1 MYKLGQ
7 KLQAEEFTTELRD
20 WLNSNNY
27 YCKDINEGEFVYE
40 IAEPEPFSD
49 EEWSEIRR
57 EERKYECFPFINRG
71 ELWYAQLTAEQRAEL
86 TKWYQDWLDAPST
99 LVKPSKPD
107 WLV

>member
-1 MYKLGQ
+1 MYKIGQ
-7 KLQAEEFTTELRD
+7 KLRAEEYTAELVD
-20 WLNSNNY
+20 WLNSNN
-27 YCKDINEGEFVYE
+27 CCCGSIDDKEFIGQIVQCEVLDDEGQSNL
-40 IAEPEPFSD
+40 I
-49 EEWSEIRR
+49 R
-57 EERKYECFPFINRG
+57 EERNYECFPFINRG